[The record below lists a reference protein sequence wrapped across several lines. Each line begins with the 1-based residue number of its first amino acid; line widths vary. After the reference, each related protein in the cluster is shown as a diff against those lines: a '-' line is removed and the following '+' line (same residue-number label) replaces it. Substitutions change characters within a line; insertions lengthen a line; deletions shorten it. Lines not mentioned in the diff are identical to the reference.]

1 MARTIADVEAD
12 ITKLQGLWGTATKQY
27 EARKAA
33 LAAEVDNYVATHQ
46 DAVGAHAAEI
56 QAANML
62 KAKLVPV
69 VAAVETADSFLLTQ
83 PWYQRLVANLKRNA
97 RWYVYGVGLL
107 GMVYVALHI
116 HK

>member
-1 MARTIADVEAD
+1 MARSIADVQAD
-12 ITKLQGLWGTATKQY
+12 IVKLQSLWSTATTHY

-46 DAVGAHAAEI
+46 GAADQHAAEI
-56 QAANML
+56 QAANIL
-62 KAKLVPV
+62 KAKLVPA
-69 VAAVETADSFLLTQ
+69 VAAVETVNTFLLTE